1 MEYDVVVVG
10 GGAGGIAVS
19 LAVKSIYPDK
29 KVLVIRR
36 TKKQP
41 IPCGVPYIVETIG
54 SVEKNII
61 PDTIYEAN
69 GIDLVIDEAIEIDRD
84 QKKVKT
90 RKGDSYSYD
99 KLVIATGAGP
109 VRLNIPG
116 IDLENVILVHKEYEP
131 LLEIFP
137 RLRDAKKIVI
147 IGAGFVGMEFAD
159 DLAKSR
165 EIHIVEILDEALPL
179 SFDRE
184 FGEQARRELEL
195 RGVKFHLKTSV
206 AEIKGDGKVGKVVL
220 SNGEG
225 IPADA
230 VLVSVG
236 VAPNSEL
243 ARRAGLRLDERGHI
257 IVDEFMR
264 TSDPDIYAVGDVIQ
278 KKCFFTGKPIKAY
291 FSSLAVIEAKIA
303 ALNMFKKAS
312 LGFSDGVLPVYST
325 VIGNIAFAAA
335 GMTENMAKKNNLD
348 VTPIIVETINR
359 HPGCLPRATK
369 IRLKGLFM
377 RKNLRLIGVQISGPE
392 CVGELINYAASII
405 QMKLTAYD
413 MIKLQVAT
421 QPKLTPSPIS
431 YPLYEAAL
439 RAIGEE

>member
-137 RLRDAKKIVI
+137 RLRDAKKIII

-165 EIHIVEILDEALPL
+165 EIHIVETVSYTHLTLP
-179 SFDRE
+179 
-184 FGEQARRELEL
+184 
-195 RGVKFHLKTSV
+195 TT
-206 AEIKGDGKVGKVVL
+206 
-220 SNGEG
+220 
-225 IPADA
+225 
-230 VLVSVG
+230 
-236 VAPNSEL
+236 
-243 ARRAGLRLDERGHI
+243 ER
-257 IVDEFMR
+257 V
-264 TSDPDIYAVGDVIQ
+264 
-278 KKCFFTGKPIKAY
+278 
-291 FSSLAVIEAKIA
+291 
-303 ALNMFKKAS
+303 
-312 LGFSDGVLPVYST
+312 
-325 VIGNIAFAAA
+325 
-335 GMTENMAKKNNLD
+335 
-348 VTPIIVETINR
+348 
-359 HPGCLPRATK
+359 
-369 IRLKGLFM
+369 
-377 RKNLRLIGVQISGPE
+377 
-392 CVGELINYAASII
+392 
-405 QMKLTAYD
+405 
-413 MIKLQVAT
+413 
-421 QPKLTPSPIS
+421 
-431 YPLYEAAL
+431 
-439 RAIGEE
+439 